1 MFATPPI
8 TTRRSPN
15 RWWLVF
21 TAMLALIFGAG
32 TLNVLFNV
40 AAVPMIEE
48 FRWTLADF
56 TNGASFATV
65 AAGVSAFA
73 IGVLVSR
80 YGPRIPTVP
89 VSLAFGGAVILL
101 ASANGSVGYWYFL
114 CVLLG
119 AVAGASTPVAHVTV
133 VTAWFSDRRGLALG
147 LLAVGSA
154 LGTILMPPIATAI
167 ETTYGWRAVYIAVGV
182 FCVLIPPAV
191 YAFVTRLPAGTTM
204 QRSDDAEGA
213 GTSSIRSLTGQRQFW
228 LLLGGI
234 LLVSTALFGLLSQ
247 VFPLAAGHGY
257 SPETAALLLSSLAVS
272 SLVVH
277 GVVGF
282 LLDRLYAPGIAVVL
296 FVLGGIGTVLLFTS
310 STRPLSLL
318 GAVLVGVAF
327 GAEGDVA
334 SYIVSRFFPLSAY
347 SRVVGLVFFMLTIGG
362 AIGIF
367 LIGQLYVA
375 TGGYDVPMVV
385 LVSLVGAGV
394 ICFLGFGRYL
404 YRLDGS
410 PVNRRIDAAPAP
422 TKVGL

>member
-1 MFATPPI
+1 MITVPPATV
-8 TTRRSPN
+8 RRSPN
-15 RWWLVF
+15 RWWFVI
-21 TAMLALIFGAG
+21 TAMLALILGAG

-48 FRWTLADF
+48 FGWTLADF

-65 AAGVSAFA
+65 AAGISALA
-73 IGVLVSR
+73 VGILVSR
-80 YGPRIPTVP
+80 FGPRIPTVP
-89 VSLAFGGAVILL
+89 ISLAFGGAVVLL
-101 ASANGSVGYWYFL
+101 GTANQSVGYWYFL
-114 CVLLG
+114 CILLG

-133 VTAWFSDRRGLALG
+133 VTAWFSDRRGVALG

-167 ETTYGWRAVYIAVGV
+167 EAGYGWRGVYIAVGV
-182 FCVLIPPAV
+182 LCVIIPPAV

-204 QRSDDAEGA
+204 QQSA
-213 GTSSIRSLTGQRQFW
+213 GTDAAASSSIRLVARRRQFW

-247 VFPLAAGHGY
+247 VFPISASHGY
-257 SPETAALLLSSLAVS
+257 APETAALLLSSLAVS

-277 GVVGF
+277 GIVGF

-296 FVLGGIGTVLLFTS
+296 FVLGGVGTVLLFTS
-310 STRPLSLL
+310 TTLPMSFL
-318 GAVLVGVAF
+318 GAILVGVAF

-334 SYIVSRFFPLSAY
+334 SYIVGRFFPLGAY
-347 SRVVGLVFFMLTIGG
+347 ARVVGLVFFMLTIGG

-375 TGGYDVPMVV
+375 TGGYTVPMVV
-385 LVSLVGAGV
+385 LVSLVGAG
-394 ICFLGFGRYL
+394 ILCFLGFGRYTFS
-404 YRLDGS
+404 LDGS
-410 PVNRRIDAAPAP
+410 PVTRLNTLGKTPSE
-422 TKVGL
+422 VGV